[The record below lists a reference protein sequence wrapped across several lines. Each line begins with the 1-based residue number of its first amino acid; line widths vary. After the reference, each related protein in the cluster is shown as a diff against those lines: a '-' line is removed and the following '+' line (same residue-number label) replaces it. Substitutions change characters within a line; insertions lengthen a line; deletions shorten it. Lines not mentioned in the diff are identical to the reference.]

1 MIEIMGDKYTNLIG
15 RFHLA
20 KEAVKEKWSSTKE
33 EGGIAHDIGK
43 KADDVREKVI
53 CKINHGE
60 NNYEHLYRS
69 EMLNAIYNNICPV
82 I

>member
-1 MIEIMGDKYTNLIG
+1 MGDKYTSLIG

-20 KEAVKEKWSSTKE
+20 KEAAKDKWSSTKE

-69 EMLNAIYNNICPV
+69 EMSILSV
-82 I
+82 L